1 MDIVI
6 IEGGFFKRP
15 KAVGKGTSPSD
26 LELKHF
32 SHKYNKCLNGLMEL

>member
-15 KAVGKGTSPSD
+15 KAVGKGTIDKVDWDGKP
-26 LELKHF
+26 
-32 SHKYNKCLNGLMEL
+32 